1 METARRERAA
11 EMARGEIKGALADLE
26 SARAK
31 LAAVGQRLLA
41 GPVHQRGSGG
51 AYTWGHWV
59 GDTSNYAAETVA
71 QLQASLR
78 RDLGYRDRDLVRM
91 ARCEARLSA
100 AAAKRN
106 AKNAA
111 AEAVKARLMSGMEA
125 AFARLEENLS
135 GIIGAARR

>member
-1 METARRERAA
+1 
-11 EMARGEIKGALADLE
+11 
-26 SARAK
+26 
-31 LAAVGQRLLA
+31 
-41 GPVHQRGSGG
+41 
-51 AYTWGHWV
+51 
-59 GDTSNYAAETVA
+59 
-71 QLQASLR
+71 
-78 RDLGYRDRDLVRM
+78 M